1 MKFITSRIILLQA
14 LVSLSLFCYAQET
27 VTIKILETS
36 DVHGAIFPYDFI
48 GNKPME
54 SSMAQVY
61 TYVKKERENSQQ
73 QVILLDNGDI
83 LQGQPTVYYSNYID
97 SSSCNIVSRVFSY
110 MGYDA
115 ATVGNHDIETGPLV
129 YRKVERELAIPWMAA
144 NAINTITGKPA
155 FKPYTI
161 IKRSGL
167 KVAILGL
174 ITPGIPSWLP
184 RNLWPNMRFDDMVES
199 ATYWVQQIQE
209 KEKPDVLVGLF
220 HSGYNSS
227 YGGANA
233 ETPLNENASLL
244 VARKVPGFDVIF
256 IGHDHDKLITKVE
269 NVQGDSVLVLD
280 PTSSARYIS
289 EATIQLS
296 LDKKKRVVSKNITG
310 TLVETRRFSPDSAF
324 MAEFK
329 SCYQK
334 VDSFVNQPLGEF
346 TQTISSANAYFGPTA
361 FMDFIHSAQLSITN
375 ADISFAAPLSF
386 VSTINK
392 GIVRVSDMFKLYRF
406 ENFLYTMNLT
416 GAEVDAYMEY
426 SASLWFNT
434 MKDANDHLLRFRQNA
449 DGSMA
454 TDNRGKVELA
464 SRYYN
469 FDSAA
474 GIVYTIDV
482 SKPDGNKVTILS
494 MVNGEPFDTAKTY
507 RVAIN
512 SYRGNGGGG
521 HLTKGCGLSAEDI
534 QKRIV
539 ASTDKDLRFY
549 IMKFIEQQ
557 KVITPKSFGTWKI
570 IPEEWAA
577 SGAARDHKLLFSY
590 TGND

>member
-1 MKFITSRIILLQA
+1 MKIFSLKIVMLQA
-14 LVSLSLFCYAQET
+14 FIGLSLFCYSQKT
-27 VTIKILETS
+27 ITIKILETS

-54 SSMAQVY
+54 SSLAQVY
-61 TYVKKERENSQQ
+61 TYVKGERKNEQQ

-97 SSSCNIVSRVFSY
+97 STSLNITSRVFNF
-110 MGYDA
+110 MEYDA

-129 YRKVERELAIPWMAA
+129 YRKVERELACPWMAA
-144 NAINTITGKPA
+144 NATSTITGKPA
-155 FKPYTI
+155 FKPYII
-161 IKRSGL
+161 IKRNGL
-167 KVAILGL
+167 KIAVLGL
-174 ITPGIPSWLP
+174 ITPGIPNWLP
-184 RNLWPNMRFDDMVES
+184 QNLWPNMRFDDMVES
-199 ATYWVQQIQE
+199 ASYWVQQIRE
-209 KEKPDVLVGLF
+209 KENPDLLVGLF
-220 HSGYNSS
+220 HSGHNSS
-227 YGGANA
+227 YGGASVDA
-233 ETPLNENASLL
+233 PLNENASLL

-256 IGHDHDKLITKVE
+256 IGHDHDKLATKVA
-269 NVQGDSVLVLD
+269 NVNGDSVLVLD

-289 EATIQLS
+289 EATVQLS
-296 LDKKKRVVSKNITG
+296 LDKKKRIVSKNISG
-310 TLVETRRFSPDSAF
+310 KLVETRKYSPDSAF
-324 MAEFK
+324 MAEFA

-346 TQTISSANAYFGPTA
+346 TQTISSATAYFGPTA
-361 FMDFIHSAQLSITN
+361 FMDFIHSAQFSITN

-386 VSTINK
+386 VSTINQ

-426 SASLWFNT
+426 STSLWFNT

-449 DGSMA
+449 DGSIGM
-454 TDNRGKVELA
+454 DNRGKVELA

-482 SKPDGNKVTILS
+482 SKPDGDKVTILS
-494 MVNGEPFDTAKTY
+494 MTNGEPFDTAKTY

-521 HLTKGCGLSAEDI
+521 HLTRGCKLSPEEI

-557 KVITPKSFGTWKI
+557 KVITPESFGTWKI

-577 SGAARDHKLLFSY
+577 SGAARDRQLLFSNP
-590 TGND
+590 GND